1 MDMIWQATLD
11 GYVRLLYDN
20 DPQEPLLE
28 SICDFERRFC
38 QVAEENSGNPDV
50 AGVLSRTGLQDE
62 YNRIYMASINR
73 NNDYSAIT
81 AEEQPQAFIYQKE
94 QKLPTVHE
102 FLNNYRL
109 VYEEIRPNAR
119 EATNR
124 AYEKLFEVEERT
136 DDLIEAQT
144 IIEREKLILN
154 TVIAD
159 YKELAEDFLKAAD
172 PNYEITSSVV
182 KLSAETYASASS
194 LDEITYMG
202 EIARGKADDLAVQNL
217 VKMELM
223 IQFMTLIYTWEHMKR
238 KVREGGPHIG
248 EYAQA
253 MVVTREKMRSCYRFM
268 SRDMGIDFNKIER
281 TPFYRIMLL
290 NPKGLDELWR
300 IKKVMHPYNIKA
312 TKYVLFEEI
321 LSERSMEDILLSPQR
336 QPYYE
341 PIDTIHDVPGLDDKY
356 LAIADELN
364 KDIPYFRRNR
374 TDAELREQRKAAKC
388 GFSSEKL
395 LKDMNQMNQ
404 EFSKGA
410 GGVPAGMTRG
420 FSGSGTY
427 MGGASGL
434 GAAASA
440 VKNMS
445 LDIKREFGKSAVK
458 GVTATVAKEVGR
470 GLLRSLFRK

>member
-11 GYVRLLYDN
+11 GYVKLLYDN
-20 DPQEPLLE
+20 DPQGALLE
-28 SICDFERRFC
+28 SIRNFEKRFC

-50 AGVLSRTGLQDE
+50 AGVLNRTGLQDE
-62 YNRIYMASINR
+62 YNRLYMASISR
-73 NNDYSAIT
+73 NNEYNAVS
-81 AEEQPQAFIYQKE
+81 AEEQPQVFDYRKE
-94 QKLPTVHE
+94 QRLPSVHE

-119 EATNR
+119 EATNK
-124 AYEKLFEVEERT
+124 AYEKLFEVEKRT
-136 DDLIEAQT
+136 DDLIEAQM

-182 KLSAETYASASS
+182 KLSAGAYASANS

-217 VKMELM
+217 VKTELM
-223 IQFMTLIYTWEHMKR
+223 VQFMALIYAWEHAKR
-238 KVREGGPHIG
+238 KIREGGPRIG
-248 EYAQA
+248 DFAKA
-253 MVVTREKMRSCYRFM
+253 MVVAREKTRSCYRLM
-268 SRDMGIDFNKIER
+268 SRDMGIDFDKIES

-290 NPKGLDELWR
+290 DPKGLDELWR
-300 IKKVMHPYNIKA
+300 IKKVMHPENIKA

-321 LSERSMEDILLSPQR
+321 LTERSLEDILLSSQQ

-341 PIDTIHDVPGLDDKY
+341 PVDTIYDAPELEDEY
-356 LAIADELN
+356 LAIAAELN

-374 TDAELREQRKAAKC
+374 TDAELRKQRKAVKG

-395 LKDMNQMNQ
+395 LQNMKQLNQTL
-404 EFSKGA
+404 SAGA
-410 GGVPAGMTRG
+410 GAVSAGMTGG
-420 FSGSGTY
+420 FAGGSSC
-427 MGGASGL
+427 M
-434 GAAASA
+434 GAASELGTAAGA

-445 LDIKREFGKSAVK
+445 PDMKKEFGKS
-458 GVTATVAKEVGR
+458 TAKSTAATAAKEVGR
-470 GLLRSLFRK
+470 GLLRSFFRK

>member
-11 GYVRLLYDN
+11 GYVKLLYDN
-20 DPQEPLLE
+20 DPQGPLLE
-28 SICDFERRFC
+28 SIRDFERRFC

-62 YNRIYMASINR
+62 YNRLYMASINR
-73 NNDYSAIT
+73 NNDYRST
-81 AEEQPQAFIYQKE
+81 APEDQPQVFDYQKE
-94 QKLPTVHE
+94 QRLPSVHE

-119 EATNR
+119 EATNK
-124 AYEKLFEVEERT
+124 AYEKLFDVENRT
-136 DDLIEAQT
+136 DDLLEAQM
-144 IIEREKLILN
+144 IIEKEKLILN

-182 KLSAETYASASS
+182 RISAGAYASANS

-217 VKMELM
+217 VKMEM
-223 IQFMTLIYTWEHMKR
+223 MVQFMALIFAWEHTKR
-238 KVREGGPHIG
+238 KIREGGPYIG
-248 EYAQA
+248 DYAQA

-268 SRDMGIDFNKIER
+268 SRDMGIDFDRIES

-290 NPKGLDELWR
+290 DPKGLDELWR
-300 IKKVMHPYNIKA
+300 IKKVMHPDNIKA
-312 TKYVLFEEI
+312 AKYVLFEEI
-321 LSERSMEDILLSPQR
+321 LTDKSMEDILLSPQK

-341 PIDTIHDVPGLDDKY
+341 PVDTIHDDPGLDDEY
-356 LAIADELN
+356 MAIAAELN

-374 TDAELREQRKAAKC
+374 TEAELQEHRKTAK
-388 GFSSEKL
+388 GGVSSEKL
-395 LKDMNQMNQ
+395 LQNMKQMNQ
-404 EFSKGA
+404 RFYEGA
-410 GGVPAGMTRG
+410 GGVSAGIIG
-420 FSGSGTY
+420 GVSGGVLK
-427 MGGASGL
+427 GAASGF
-434 GAAASA
+434 GTAADA

-445 LDIKREFGKSAVK
+445 HDMKKDFGKSAAK
-458 GVTATVAKEVGR
+458 DAAATAAKEVGR
-470 GLLRSLFRK
+470 SLLRGLFRK